1 MVNEGFCASC
11 QEMLAETDVL
21 RMYGKGSHHPN
32 GDSFQQAI
40 RMGCRICVHVWVDLN
55 RPDVLLSTA
64 SVSLPSIDDDMHSIG
79 IRHGDSYVWIVLKP
93 QSVKTANVRSEG
105 CETNS
110 PRTWLSGNTGSA
122 QSFEFLM
129 SKYTQCTLQHQK
141 CIQPKTGKYLPSR
154 LLDVGTEQHAI
165 VRLADRG
172 HSLLDASYVTLS
184 HCWGTSVPLKLTAS
198 TEAMLGTG
206 VADGQLSKTFLHAVM
221 ITRKMNL
228 SYLWIDS
235 L

>member
-1 MVNEGFCASC
+1 
-11 QEMLAETDVL
+11 
-21 RMYGKGSHHPN
+21 MYGKDPHHPN

-40 RMGCRICVHVWVDLN
+40 RMGCRICVHVWVGLD

-64 SVSLPSIDDDMHSIG
+64 SYTLPSMDDDMPAIG
-79 IRHGDSYVWIVLKP
+79 IGHGNSFVWIVLRRR
-93 QSVKTANVRSEG
+93 SVKTANVRSEG
-105 CETNS
+105 CETNGL
-110 PRTWLSGNTGSA
+110 RTWLSGNTGSA

-165 VRLADRG
+165 VRLVDRG
-172 HSLLDASYVTLS
+172 HILLDASYVTLS
-184 HCWGTSVPLKLTAS
+184 HCWGTSVPLKLTAL

-206 VADGQLSKTFLHAVM
+206 VADVQLSKTFLHAVTV
-221 ITRKMNL
+221 TRKMNL